1 MGTGNGRPD
10 PQPARSAPP
19 IGHPASASP
28 QQDDR
33 VDGVR
38 GPPEMLTFPQL
49 RRLELD
55 ELLGQ
60 LVERAQ
66 EVMGTQGR
74 LRGLLRANQLIA
86 QDLGLPTVLR
96 HVVEAAR
103 ELVGARYAALGV
115 IAPSGGLS
123 QFVHVGMPVEVAA
136 AIGNLPQGKGL
147 LGALIDDPAPIRLRT
162 LAEDARSCG
171 FPPGHPPMQD
181 FLGVPIRIGEV
192 VFGNL
197 YLTESTRGGF
207 SAEDEQLAQAL
218 ATTAGTAIDNARLY
232 EVARSRQ
239 QWWQTTAAL
248 TRRMLTGESGDP
260 LEFIAARTRELADA
274 DLVTVVL
281 PADAPHEPEHTGLR
295 VQVAVGVGGQGLTGL
310 AVPLAGS
317 LAGRVYATGQALRVS
332 HPREQT
338 GLDSIA
344 SGTVDVGPVLVVPL
358 TGDQKVIGV
367 LTVARLSGR
376 AAFTADEL
384 DMTAGFANQASV
396 AIELADARVEQQ
408 RCAIDD
414 ERDRIAADLH
424 DHVIQR
430 LFATGLVLQ
439 SIAATLPSGIG
450 GSAAGA
456 TAAARITDTIQDLD
470 ATIRQIRSTIF
481 ALHHLAQP
489 ADSGL
494 RGQLLDVITEVTS
507 ALGFTPAFRVD
518 GPVDTVTSA
527 GVGEDLLA
535 VLREALSNIAR
546 HAHAHTTDIEITA
559 GSDCL
564 TLNVHDDGTGID
576 PTNQRRSGLAN
587 LRRRAEHHGG
597 TFTLTPHH
605 PNGTELRWTV
615 PL

>member
-1 MGTGNGRPD
+1 
-10 PQPARSAPP
+10 
-19 IGHPASASP
+19 
-28 QQDDR
+28 
-33 VDGVR
+33 
-38 GPPEMLTFPQL
+38 MLTFPQL

-66 EVMGTQGR
+66 EVVGTQGR

-86 QDLGLPTVLR
+86 RDLGLPTVLR

-103 ELVGARYAALGV
+103 ELVGSRYAALGV

-123 QFVHVGMPVEVAA
+123 QFIHVGIPAEVAA

-147 LGALIDDPAPIRLRT
+147 LGALIDDPAPIRLPT
-162 LAEDARSCG
+162 LAEDTRSSG
-171 FPPGHPPMQD
+171 FPPGHPPMRD
-181 FLGVPIRIGEV
+181 FLGVPIRIGEI

-197 YLTESTRGGF
+197 YLTDSTRGGF

-218 ATTAGTAIDNARLY
+218 AATAGNAIDNARLY

-239 QWWQTTAAL
+239 QWWQATAAL
-248 TRRMLTGESGDP
+248 TRRMLSDETSDP

-281 PADAPHEPEHTGLR
+281 PVDAPQEPERTGLR
-295 VQVAVGVGGQGLTGL
+295 VQVAVGVGAQDLIGLT
-310 AVPLAGS
+310 VPLVGS

-358 TGDQKVIGV
+358 TGAQKVIGV
-367 LTVARLSGR
+367 LTVARLAGR
-376 AAFTADEL
+376 PAFTTDEL
-384 DMTAGFANQASV
+384 DMTAGFARQASV
-396 AIELADARVEQQ
+396 AIELADARAEQQ
-408 RCAIDD
+408 RCAMDD

-439 SIAATLPSGIG
+439 SIAATLPSDTE
-450 GSAAGA
+450 GSGAGA
-456 TAAARITDTIQDLD
+456 TAAARIAGTIQDLD
-470 ATIRQIRSTIF
+470 DAIRQIRSTIF
-481 ALHHLAQP
+481 ALHHLVQP
-489 ADSGL
+489 AGSGL
-494 RGQLLDVITEVTS
+494 RGLILDVITEVTP

-518 GPVDTVTSA
+518 GPVDTLTPA
-527 GVGEDLLA
+527 EVGEDLLA

-546 HAHAHTTDIEITA
+546 HAHAHTTDIALTA
-559 GSDCL
+559 GSGKL
-564 TLNVHDDGTGID
+564 TLDVHDDGTGVD

-587 LRRRAEHHGG
+587 LRHRAEHHGG

-605 PNGTELRWTV
+605 PHGTDLRWTV
-615 PL
+615 PT